1 MSRGSMQ
8 VARLH
13 GIRDL
18 RVETVPV
25 PAPGP
30 GELLVEVEACGVCAT
45 DARKFEVGVND
56 GHYPFNPGHEWVGR
70 IAGVGKGVAGWR
82 LGERVYGDTY
92 GGYADYAVIP
102 VEAIPW
108 SRGPVRLP
116 EALPLERAVFL
127 EPLADCLHAVYD
139 QAALA
144 AEQRVV
150 VIAAGSMGLK
160 IIAAA
165 ARIGVRVLAV
175 EPVEQRRKLALEFG
189 AERAIDAAG
198 WQAEAE
204 RWSAGRGADAVILT
218 IGEGSLV
225 MPAVEACRPGARVV
239 LFAGFGKR
247 PQATIDLNILHYRE
261 IALIGSEWVG
271 TPPNQR
277 RERYDQA
284 AELIISGEIPV
295 ERLVTGHCGFA
306 DLGRVLAERGNL
318 SGINTLFQPKRAP

>member
-1 MSRGSMQ
+1 MR

-70 IAGVGKGVAGWR
+70 IAGLGDSVAGWR
-82 LGERVYGDTY
+82 VGERIYGDTY

-102 VEAIPW
+102 AEAIPW

-116 EALPLERAVFL
+116 DSLPLERAVFL
-127 EPLADCLHAVYD
+127 EPLADCLHAVHD

-144 AEQRVV
+144 AGQQAV

-165 ARIGVRVLAV
+165 ARIGVRVLVV
-175 EPVEQRRKLALEFG
+175 EPMAQRRQLALDFG
-189 AERAIDAAG
+189 AERAVDAPG

-204 RWSAGRGADAVILT
+204 RWSEGQGMDAVILT
-218 IGEGSLV
+218 IGEGALV
-225 MPAVEACRPGARVV
+225 MPAVKACRPGARVV
-239 LFAGFGKR
+239 LFAGFGAR
-247 PQATIDLNILHYRE
+247 PEAVIDLNVLHYRE

-306 DLGRVLAERGNL
+306 DLARVLAERGNL
-318 SGINTLFQPKRAP
+318 ADIKTMFQPKRAS

>member
-1 MSRGSMQ
+1 MQ

-18 RVETVPV
+18 RVETIPV

-70 IAGVGKGVAGWR
+70 IAGLGEGVAGWR

-102 VEAIPW
+102 AEAIPW

-116 EALPLERAVFL
+116 EGLPLERAVFL
-127 EPLADCLHAVYD
+127 EPLADCLHAVHD
-139 QAALA
+139 QAALGPG
-144 AEQRVV
+144 QQTV

-165 ARIGVRVLAV
+165 ARIGARVLAV
-175 EPVEQRRKLALEFG
+175 EPVEPRRRLALDFG
-189 AERAIDAAG
+189 AERAVDAVG

-204 RWSAGRGADAVILT
+204 RWSEGRGVDAVILT
-218 IGEGSLV
+218 IGEGALV
-225 MPAVEACRPGARVV
+225 MPAIAACRPGARVV

-247 PQATIDLNILHYRE
+247 AEVTIDLNLLHYRE

-284 AELIISGEIPV
+284 AELIISGAIPV
-295 ERLVTGHCGFA
+295 DRLVTGHCGFA

-318 SGINTLFQPKRAP
+318 SGIKTMFEPKRAS

>member
-1 MSRGSMQ
+1 MSRGSMRA
-8 VARLH
+8 ARLH

-18 RVETVPV
+18 RVEAIPV
-25 PAPGP
+25 PEPGA

-70 IAGVGKGVAGWR
+70 VAALGEGVSGWR

-102 VEAIPW
+102 VDPIPW

-116 EALPLERAVFL
+116 DGLQLERAVFL
-127 EPLADCLHAVYD
+127 EPLADCLHAVHD
-139 QAALA
+139 QAAVTGG
-144 AEQRVV
+144 QQVV

-165 ARIGVRVLAV
+165 ARIGARVLAV
-175 EPVEQRRKLALEFG
+175 EPVASRRQLALDFG
-189 AERAIDAAG
+189 AERAIAATG
-198 WQAEAE
+198 WQAEVEA
-204 RWSAGRGADAVILT
+204 WSEAKGVDSVILT
-218 IGEGSLV
+218 IGEASLV
-225 MPAVEACRPGARVV
+225 TPSIAVCRPGARVV
-239 LFAGFGKR
+239 LFAGFGIR
-247 PQATIDLNILHYRE
+247 PEVTIDLNVLHYRE

-284 AELIISGEIPV
+284 AELLISGEIPV
-295 ERLVTGHCGFA
+295 DRLVTGRCGFE
-306 DLGRVLAERGNL
+306 DLGRVLAERASL
-318 SGINTLFQPKRAP
+318 SGIKTMFQPKRAS